1 MNKFIIAI
9 LGCVLFFGCSSDE
22 KSKKDTLN
30 LEINGTKKGV
40 AVGKAEPNSQKSQP
54 KIEAN
59 LDDKKDENLAKNSPN
74 LSENSQK
81 PAPNF
86 ENLKT
91 EDINK
96 TIDEIA

>member
-1 MNKFIIAI
+1 MNKFIIAV
-9 LGCVLFFGCSSDE
+9 LGCVLFFGCSIDE

-40 AVGKAEPNSQKSQP
+40 AVGKTQPKTEP

-59 LDDKKDENLAKNSPN
+59 LGEKKDENLAKNSLNSGENSAN
-74 LSENSQK
+74 LGENSQK

-86 ENLKT
+86 ENLKQK
-91 EDINK
+91 I
-96 TIDEIA
+96 